1 MDNYPDGITS
11 NDIDKHYSPDTC
23 CYLCHW
29 YYGGV
34 CTVDLKAILDG
45 LYSEKVIKTGLDRE
59 ALESMIIALDNSW
72 HISDDRCKRFLEA

>member
-11 NDIDKHYSPDTC
+11 NDIDKHYGYDHC
-23 CYLCHW
+23 CELCHW

-34 CTVDLKAILDG
+34 CTVDLKNILDD
-45 LYSEKVIKTGLDRE
+45 LYSEKVIKTGIDRE

-72 HISDDRCKRFLEA
+72 RMSDDRCKKFLEA